1 MYFSLITENYYS
13 SKVSFSCV
21 DDREFLYSTNDVV
34 PTSSCEPICWQDQ
47 DNGSVNDV
55 DPIADSGDLSVS
67 KELAEIIMSFDPYG
81 VEVYPS
87 KLLLKD
93 GILEE
98 RYLIA
103 VNNVIDIM
111 DDERSKIEK
120 SPYSDRNIV
129 HVLYIS
135 EKKMKLLPL
144 NKRIVF
150 RVRGAETAMFFS
162 EEIYDAIDGLSEFSS
177 LRKIKLNCDKRMPK
191 I

>member
-1 MYFSLITENYYS
+1 MFFSLITENYYS

-21 DDREFLYSTNDVV
+21 DDREFLYSTNDFV
-34 PTSSCEPICWQDQ
+34 PTSSYEPICWQDQ
-47 DNGSVNDV
+47 DNGSINDV
-55 DPIADSGDLSVS
+55 GPIADSGDLSVS

-93 GILEE
+93 GSLED

-111 DDERSKIEK
+111 DDEKSQIEK

-129 HVLYIS
+129 HVLYVS
-135 EKKMKLLPL
+135 EIKMKSIPL

-150 RVRGAETAMFFS
+150 RVKGAETAMFFS
-162 EEIYDAIDGLSEFSS
+162 EEIYDVIDGLSEFDS
-177 LRKIKLNCDKRMPK
+177 LRKIKLSCDKRAPK